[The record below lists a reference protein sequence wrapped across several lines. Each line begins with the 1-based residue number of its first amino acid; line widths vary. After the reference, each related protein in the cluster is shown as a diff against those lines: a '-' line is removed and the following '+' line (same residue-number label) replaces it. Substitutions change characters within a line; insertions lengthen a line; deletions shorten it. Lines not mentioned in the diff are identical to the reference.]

1 MIKGVVPVDKKTD
14 QTTERLNLWD
24 IVLSVLLG
32 SLVVIMFIQVFFR
45 YVLNNSLS
53 WSEELAK
60 YLFVWMTFLGA
71 ALCLRDKVHIG
82 VDYFVSLLP
91 EPLQQA
97 VQRFNLV
104 LIIVFSS
111 VVAVTGFIWVVH
123 DRGTVTPALGWP
135 LNTVFY
141 GALPVGSV
149 LMAFYGI
156 RRLISQYKG
165 EQ

>member
-1 MIKGVVPVDKKTD
+1 MGKKTSPKS
-14 QTTERLNLWD
+14 ERLNFWD
-24 IVLSVLLG
+24 ILLAFLLG

-71 ALCLRDKVHIG
+71 ALCLRDKAHIG
-82 VDYFVSLLP
+82 VDYFLSLLP
-91 EPLQQA
+91 VQIQQA

-104 LIIVFSS
+104 LISVFSG
-111 VVAVTGFIWVVH
+111 VVAVTGFAWVVRI
-123 DRGTVTPALGWP
+123 RGTETPALGWP

-149 LMAFYGI
+149 LMLFYGI
-156 RRLISQYKG
+156 RRLTSQFKR

>member
-1 MIKGVVPVDKKTD
+1 MGKKTSPKS
-14 QTTERLNLWD
+14 ERLDFWD
-24 IVLSVLLG
+24 SLLAILLG
-32 SLVVIMFIQVFFR
+32 SLVLIMFIQVFFR

-71 ALCLRDKVHIG
+71 ALCLRDKAHIG

-91 EPLQQA
+91 GHFRHA
-97 VQRFNLV
+97 VERFNLLV
-104 LIIVFSS
+104 ITVFSG
-111 VVAVTGFIWVVH
+111 VVAVTGFAWVVRI
-123 DRGTVTPALGWP
+123 RGTETPALGWP

-149 LMAFYGI
+149 LMVFYGI
-156 RRLISQYKG
+156 RRLLSQCKR

>member
-1 MIKGVVPVDKKTD
+1 MGRETTPKTGKLD
-14 QTTERLNLWD
+14 YWD
-24 IVLSVLLG
+24 ILLAILLG
-32 SLVVIMFIQVFFR
+32 SLVLIMFIQVFFR

-71 ALCLRDKVHIG
+71 ALCLRDKIHIG

-91 EPLQQA
+91 VQIQQA
-97 VQRFNLV
+97 VQRFNLA
-104 LIIVFSS
+104 LIVVFSG
-111 VVAVTGFIWVVH
+111 VVAVTGFIWVVRI
-123 DRGTVTPALGWP
+123 RGTQTPALGWP

-149 LMAFYGI
+149 LMVFYGI
-156 RRLISQYKG
+156 RRLISQFKRD
-165 EQ
+165 Q

>member
-1 MIKGVVPVDKKTD
+1 MDKEIVQQAEKL
-14 QTTERLNLWD
+14 RFWD
-24 IVLSVLLG
+24 ILLAILLG

-71 ALCLRDKVHIG
+71 ALCLRDKLHIG

-91 EPLQQA
+91 VQIQQA

-104 LIIVFSS
+104 LITVFSG
-111 VVAVTGFIWVVH
+111 VVALTGFAWVVRI
-123 DRGTVTPALGWP
+123 RGTDTPALGWP
-135 LNTVFY
+135 LNIVFY

-149 LMAFYGI
+149 LMVFYGI
-156 RRLISQYKG
+156 RQLVSQFKR